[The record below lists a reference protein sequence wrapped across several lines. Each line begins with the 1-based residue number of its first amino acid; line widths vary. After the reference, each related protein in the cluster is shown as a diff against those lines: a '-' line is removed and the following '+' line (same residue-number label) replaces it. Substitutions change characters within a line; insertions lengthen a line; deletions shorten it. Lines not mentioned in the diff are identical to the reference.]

1 MATVEHIFQYVIPA
15 LFAAVATI
23 MVAWIA
29 IIPRLKRTQ
38 ASAEDAAYAI
48 NNDHKLHLREDL
60 DKKFEFL
67 FSSLE
72 AMDGKID
79 NVLESQTQTD
89 RHLNTVDQRLERH
102 LEDSF
107 VTRREINN
115 KLATIQTANTAIL
128 EVVEG

>member
-1 MATVEHIFQYVIPA
+1 MATVEQIFQYVIPS

-29 IIPRLKRTQ
+29 VIPRLKQTQ

-48 NNDHKLHLREDL
+48 NNNHKIHLRDDL
-60 DKKFEFL
+60 DKKFESL
-67 FSSLE
+67 FNSLE
-72 AMDGKID
+72 AMNDKID

-115 KLATIQTANTAIL
+115 KLATIQTANSAIL

>member
-1 MATVEHIFQYVIPA
+1 
-15 LFAAVATI
+15 

-29 IIPRLKRTQ
+29 VIPRLKRTQ

-60 DKKFEFL
+60 DNKFESL
-67 FSSLE
+67 FNSLE
-72 AMDGKID
+72 AMNGKID

-107 VTRREINN
+107 VTRREITN